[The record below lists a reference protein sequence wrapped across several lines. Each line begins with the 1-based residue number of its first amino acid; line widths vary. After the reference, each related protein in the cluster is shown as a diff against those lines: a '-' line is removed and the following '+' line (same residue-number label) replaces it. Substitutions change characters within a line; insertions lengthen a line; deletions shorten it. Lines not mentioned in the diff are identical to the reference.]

1 MAVEEV
7 DIVIVGGGIVGLATA
22 LALHRKGI
30 NSVVLERSDTLRAT
44 GAAIGVLPNGWR
56 ALHQLGLDSS
66 LRSTAVALHNAVDL
80 QAETGVE
87 RRFLL
92 CEGEARC
99 IRRGDL
105 IEALANALPQETIR
119 FGCQVVSINVE
130 RSSSYAVLQLLD
142 GSLIRAK
149 VLIGCDGANS
159 VIANYIGL
167 KPTRLY
173 STCSVRGLTR
183 YPNGHGY
190 APEFLRVR
198 ANKHLVGRVPVD
210 DKTLY
215 WYVSLRWVQK
225 DADMPKD
232 PASIKQL
239 TLSKT
244 AGLPKDIVEMIE
256 NADLST
262 LSCTR
267 LRYRA
272 PWNLLSGNLR
282 KETVTV
288 AGDAWHVMGPFLG
301 QGGSAAMEDAVILAR
316 CLSKKICNAD
326 LNESIMHLS
335 AQKAIEALDDYLKER
350 RQRVVLLSTQTY
362 LTGLLLVEKPSLLLR
377 FLCIVILFVFFRDL
391 QKPQKYDCGEL

>member
-1 MAVEEV
+1 MAVEEI
-7 DIVIVGGGIVGLATA
+7 DIVIVGGGIGGLATA

-30 NSVVLERSDTLRAT
+30 KSVVLERSDTLRAT

-56 ALHQLGLDSS
+56 ALHQLGVDSS
-66 LRSTAVALHNAVDL
+66 LRSTAIALHNAVDL

-87 RRFLL
+87 RS
-92 CEGEARC
+92 EGEARC
-99 IRRGDL
+99 IRRSDL

-130 RSSSYAVLQLLD
+130 RSCSDAVLQLLD

-167 KPTRLY
+167 KPSRRY
-173 STCSVRGLTR
+173 STCSVRGLAR

-198 ANKHLVGRVPVD
+198 TKKHLVGRVPID
-210 DKTLY
+210 DKTVY
-215 WYVSLRWVQK
+215 WYVSLRWVQE

-239 TLSKT
+239 TLSMT

-256 NADLST
+256 NTDLST
-262 LSCTR
+262 FSATR

-272 PWNLLSGNLR
+272 PWDLLSGNFR

-301 QGGSAAMEDAVILAR
+301 QGGSAALEDAVVLAR
-316 CLSKKICNAD
+316 CLSKKIRIAD
-326 LNESIMHLS
+326 VNESIMHLS
-335 AQKAIEALDDYLKER
+335 AQKAMEALDDYLKER
-350 RQRVVLLSTQTY
+350 RQRVVLLSIQTY
-362 LTGLLLVEKPSLLLR
+362 LTGLLAVEKPYFLLK
-377 FLCIVILFVFFRDL
+377 FLCIILLFVFFRDL